1 MMPLKGERDKRWRT
15 DCGAIRQWLQ
25 KAKANYSVRIGKE
38 GAREKDDVDA
48 VAAATDDYMILDVGR
63 HMAMCSVGSTSLG
76 NDLNPS

>member
-1 MMPLKGERDKRWRT
+1 MGQSGNGSKRQRPISQS
-15 DCGAIRQWLQ
+15 GSGR
-25 KAKANYSVRIGKE
+25 KE